1 MASKKQERYTYLQ
14 LAEALTNA
22 VQAKKGADAEAYS
35 YDDICTLVRC
45 WTEHPKFPSPRP
57 NTVISRETRTDGA
70 GYLQLSEITSF
81 QIYAGYNLLK
91 YL

>member
-1 MASKKQERYTYLQ
+1 MASRNEVRYTYIQ

-22 VQAKKGADAEAYS
+22 VQAKKGADTEAYS

-45 WTEHPKFPSPRP
+45 WAEHPKFPSPRP

>member
-1 MASKKQERYTYLQ
+1 MGSRNEVRYTYLQ
-14 LAEALTNA
+14 LAVALTNA
-22 VQAKKGADAEAYS
+22 VQAKKGADSEAYS

-45 WTEHPKFPSPRP
+45 WTEHPKFPSPQPRSM
-57 NTVISRETRTDGA
+57 ISRETRTNGA

-81 QIYAGYNLLK
+81 QVYAGYNLMR

>member
-1 MASKKQERYTYLQ
+1 MASRNEVRYTYIQ

-22 VQAKKGADAEAYS
+22 VQAKKGADAEAYT

-45 WTEHPKFPSPRP
+45 WAEHPKFPSPRP
-57 NTVISRETRTDGA
+57 NSIVYRETRTDGA
-70 GYLQLSEITSF
+70 GYLQFSEITSF